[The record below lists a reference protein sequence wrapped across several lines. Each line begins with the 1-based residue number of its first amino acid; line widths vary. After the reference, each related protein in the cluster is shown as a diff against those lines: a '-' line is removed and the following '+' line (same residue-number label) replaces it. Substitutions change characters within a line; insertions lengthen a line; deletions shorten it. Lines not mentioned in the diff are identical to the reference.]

1 MQILINWIE
10 LYYNLPILLVL
21 GAGLSFL
28 FEIPAP
34 GKEDVEFDLLD
45 IEKVVIGNPFY
56 IQVEMANRVGSLRTV
71 TLSLNANSF
80 YYTGILAKKIRAE
93 RHIIRLKPYQSKII
107 GSISFSVLSDV
118 WYFFYRGNTTCT
130 HQS

>member
-1 MQILINWIE
+1 MLREVSRFFCLHSKLLRILF
-10 LYYNLPILLVL
+10 LL

-45 IEKVVIGNPFY
+45 IEKVVIGNPFF
-56 IQVEMANRVGSLRTV
+56 IQVEMSNRVGSMRTV

-80 YYTGILAKKIRAE
+80 YQTGILAKKIKNE
-93 RHIIRLKPYQSKII
+93 RHIIRLKPYQSKILAAI
-107 GSISFSVLSDV
+107 F
-118 WYFFYRGNTTCT
+118 
-130 HQS
+130 

>member
-1 MQILINWIE
+1 MPQE
-10 LYYNLPILLVL
+10 VSCGDLVVDRITETYSSFSFV

-45 IEKVVIGNPFY
+45 IEKVVIGNPFF

-80 YYTGILAKKIRAE
+80 YQTGILAKKIKNE
-93 RHIIRLKPYQSKII
+93 RHIIRLKPYQS
-107 GSISFSVLSDV
+107 
-118 WYFFYRGNTTCT
+118 T
-130 HQS
+130 